1 MSANEPKHG
10 PQLPLTPS
18 YSASNPLVITIASAP
33 IGGHAAPIPGST
45 ASSPLIIQVAS
56 APSLGTVEPH
66 WTAYMQAVSTPIV
79 AVLAAIFATYF
90 AWRQWRT
97 AQNKLNFDLFQ
108 RRVVAYQQA
117 RRMVLSVAKNQD
129 IFAEQLGSFDDAVQG
144 SQWLFDKKVADEL
157 ALLRSSAL
165 LQSGLSPV
173 QSVDGPQPPKTFTGQ
188 FAKLQALDQN
198 VEELDK
204 LDVLFDPFMNLHSEG
219 FWRSLFGRAKKSSDR
234 DKITLASARYLDR
247 MNPTY
252 REDYEY
258 DEA

>member
-1 MSANEPKHG
+1 V
-10 PQLPLTPS
+10 TPS

-33 IGGHAAPIPGST
+33 TSGQTIYAAPIPGSS
-45 ASSPLIIQVAS
+45 ASNPLIIQVAS
-56 APSLGTVEPH
+56 APSAGTAEPH

-79 AVLAAIFATYF
+79 AVLAAVFATYF

-108 RRVVAYQQA
+108 RRVVAYQEA

-129 IFAEQLGSFDDAVQG
+129 VFAEQLASFDDAVQG

-157 ALLRSSAL
+157 AILRASAL
-165 LQSGLSPV
+165 LMSGLSPV
-173 QSVDGPQPPKTFTGQ
+173 YSVDAAKLPTTLTGQ
-188 FAKLQALDQN
+188 VAKLQALQHN
-198 VEELDK
+198 VEELDR
-204 LDVLFDPFMNLHSEG
+204 LDALFDPFMNLQSEG
-219 FWRSLFGRAKKSSDR
+219 FWRSLFGRTKKSPDR
-234 DKITLASARYLDR
+234 DKITLASERYLEV

-252 REDYEY
+252 REDYDY